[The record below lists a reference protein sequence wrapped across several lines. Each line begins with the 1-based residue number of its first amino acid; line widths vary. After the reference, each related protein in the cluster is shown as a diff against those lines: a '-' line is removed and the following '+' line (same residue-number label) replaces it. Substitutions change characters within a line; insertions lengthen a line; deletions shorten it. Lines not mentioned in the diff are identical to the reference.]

1 MSITKKLATDT
12 VAYGVSSILA
22 RIINFLFGFLIIKY
36 ISPSEFGTYTNFYA
50 YAGFILVVLTHGMET
65 AYFRFV
71 NKEESKET
79 AFSTAFYSIFFVVI
93 LFILIT
99 YLFQKPIAA
108 YVKEPAFYL
117 QLFVWM
123 MAFDVLAAIPF
134 ASLRKQG
141 RPMVFAGLKIL
152 NILFFI
158 LFNLFFFI
166 VKPLLASNGM
176 WPSWN
181 SIILPNVSYIFIA
194 NLVASILT
202 FAILLFQFRQLK
214 FSIDFS
220 IYKKML
226 WYAMPIMLVGF
237 AGMINEVLDRIIMT
251 RLLPGNDLE
260 NKIQLGI
267 YGFNYKFAMI
277 ISMFLQAYRFAA
289 EPLFFKHAD
298 KADNKQMLAKTMKYY
313 TICVCCIFLAI
324 TLFMPLIQFSFS
336 KYAPSSATYFEGVGI
351 VPILLM
357 ANIFLGIY
365 FNISTWYKITDKTY
379 IGAIISI
386 VGAVVTIIMNIILV
400 PKIGYF
406 GAAWATFACY
416 AVMLIIGYITEQK
429 YYPIPYDYKRIIFYL
444 IAAVG
449 FYLALQYLVLPM
461 QCSLIINTI
470 IACCFMLL
478 YISSAYFL
486 EKKNQLT

>member
-22 RIINFLFGFLIIKY
+22 RIINFLFGFLIIKF
-36 ISPSEFGTYTNFYA
+36 ISPAEFGTYTNFYA

-79 AFSTAFYSIFFVVI
+79 AFSTAFYSILFVVI

-108 YVKEPAFYL
+108 YVKEPTFYL

-123 MAFDVLAAIPF
+123 MAFDTLAAIPF

-158 LFNLFFFI
+158 LLNILFF
-166 VKPLLASNGM
+166 
-176 WPSWN
+176 
-181 SIILPNVSYIFIA
+181 IILPKLNLTLNVTSVSYIFIA

-202 FAILLFQFRQLK
+202 FIILLFQFRQLK

-220 IYKKML
+220 IYKKMI

-251 RLLPGNDLE
+251 RLLPGSLLE

-289 EPLFFKHAD
+289 EPLFFKNAE
-298 KADNKQMLAKTMKYY
+298 KEDNKQMLAKTMKFY
-313 TICVCCIFLAI
+313 TISVCFIFLTI

-336 KYAPSSATYFEGVGI
+336 KYSPSSATYFEGVGI

-379 IGAIISI
+379 VGAFISI
-386 VGAVVTIIMNIILV
+386 VGAAVTIVMNIVLV

-406 GAAWATFACY
+406 GGAWATLACY
-416 AVMLIIGYITEQK
+416 ATMLIIGYITEQK
-429 YYPIPYDYKRIIFYL
+429 YYPIPYDYKRILFYL
-444 IAAVG
+444 AIAVG
-449 FYLALQYLVLPM
+449 FYFVLQYLILPM
-461 QCSLIINTI
+461 QFSLFINTI
-470 IACCFMLL
+470 IAFCFLLL
-478 YISSAYFL
+478 YVFVAYFL
-486 EKKNQLT
+486 EKKKVIA

>member
-22 RIINFLFGFLIIKY
+22 RIINFLFGFLIIKF
-36 ISPSEFGTYTNFYA
+36 ISPAEFGTYTNFYA

-79 AFSTAFYSIFFVVI
+79 AFSTAFYSILFVVV

-108 YVKEPAFYL
+108 YVKEPTFYL

-123 MAFDVLAAIPF
+123 MAFDTLAAIPF

-158 LFNLFFFI
+158 LLNILFF
-166 VKPLLASNGM
+166 
-176 WPSWN
+176 
-181 SIILPNVSYIFIA
+181 IILPKLNLTLNVTSVSYIFIA

-202 FAILLFQFRQLK
+202 FIILLFQFRQLK

-220 IYKKML
+220 IYKKMI

-251 RLLPGNDLE
+251 RLLPGSLLE

-289 EPLFFKHAD
+289 EPLFFKNAE
-298 KADNKQMLAKTMKYY
+298 KEDNKQMLAKTMKFY
-313 TICVCCIFLAI
+313 TISVCFIFLTI

-336 KYAPSSATYFEGVGI
+336 KYSPSSATYFEGVGI

-379 IGAIISI
+379 VGAFISI
-386 VGAVVTIIMNIILV
+386 VGAAVTIVMNIVLV

-406 GAAWATFACY
+406 GGAWATLACY
-416 AVMLIIGYITEQK
+416 ATMLIIGYITEQK
-429 YYPIPYDYKRIIFYL
+429 YYPIPYDYKRILFYL
-444 IAAVG
+444 AIAVG
-449 FYLALQYLVLPM
+449 FYFVLQYLILPM
-461 QCSLIINTI
+461 QFSLFINTI
-470 IACCFMLL
+470 IAFCFLLL
-478 YISSAYFL
+478 YVFVAYFL
-486 EKKNQLT
+486 EKKKVIA